1 MTTLKSFQAEIEA
14 ISHEKHI
21 QSIKEA
27 REAHAAAE
35 LARHHGKL
43 PSTKNQPVIEV
54 KVEDEKDEVA
64 EISLEDLII
73 SDDNNIDD
81 LQSRL
86 ASKLLKGHGEQ
97 LISLGAHPSPQ
108 HTYTLSPSSTD
119 DSKPIPTVGIPLSS
133 AKLDKSIDKLRTVC
147 QALKAELNE
156 LYRTNQDQSSH
167 GCWLVRLTPRGVE
180 EIMEVRVAVVG
191 NVDAGK
197 STTLG
202 VLTRGGLD
210 DGRGKARVALFRHP
224 HEIETGRTSSVGGE
238 ILGFSSTGQPVI
250 PTSHITDNAEGHN
263 HALAAAKRE
272 KLGWEEICKRAA
284 KVVSFIDLAGHE
296 RYFKTTLYGLSGCA
310 PDYVMLMVGG
320 NAGLIGMSKEHLGVA
335 LALNVPI
342 AVCVTKADSNS
353 PSQIDMTPPKI
364 LEQTVNMLTKV
375 LRSPGCRR
383 IPVFVNTAQEAVDC
397 ARYLGQ
403 PLGSG
408 GRLCPIFMVS
418 NVTGHNLPMLRTFLN
433 CLPSSQS
440 DDKYVVD
447 APFEFQIS
455 DVFSVPFVGTVVSGV
470 ITSGTVH
477 ANDAVLLGP
486 DSVGQFMPTAVKTI
500 QRKRASVNSG
510 EAGQSV
516 SFALKRIRRTQV
528 RKGMVLIGKTE
539 NPPKAVKRF
548 EGMVMVLHHASTIQP
563 KYQAMMHCGAI
574 RQTVRIVSLDH
585 PSGLIRTGDRAKC
598 VFEFISHTEFL
609 KEGQLILLRE
619 AKTKVLG
626 VVTKVLP

>member
-1 MTTLKSFQAEIEA
+1 MTTLKSFQAEIET
-14 ISHEKHI
+14 ISHEKQKI
-21 QSIKEA
+21 AIKEA

-35 LARHHGKL
+35 LARHHGKA
-43 PSTKNQPVIEV
+43 PKKDVVIEV
-54 KVEDEKDEVA
+54 KIDESEETKEEVA
-64 EISLEDLII
+64 IEDLIA
-73 SDDNNIDD
+73 SSGETDE
-81 LQSRL
+81 LRSRL
-86 ASKLLKGHGEQ
+86 AASLLRGHGE
-97 LISLGAHPSPQ
+97 LLLALGAHPSPAY
-108 HTYTLSPSSTD
+108 TYNPPSSPV
-119 DSKPIPTVGIPLSS
+119 SPAPTVGKPLTTGELDS
-133 AKLDKSIDKLRTVC
+133 ALRRLKEVC
-147 QALKAELNE
+147 QTLKAEINE
-156 LYRTNQDQSSH
+156 LYRNDDY
-167 GCWLVRLTPRGVE
+167 GCWLVRLTPGGVE

-224 HEIETGRTSSVGGE
+224 HEIETGRTSS
-238 ILGFSSTGQPVI
+238 ILGFSVTGQPVI
-250 PTSHITDNAEGHN
+250 PTSHAPDPTDPHGPLNS
-263 HALAAAKRE
+263 AKRE
-272 KLGWEEICKRAA
+272 KLSWDEICKRAA

-342 AVCVTKADSNS
+342 AVCVTKV
-353 PSQIDMTPPKI
+353 DMTPPNI
-364 LEQTVNMLTKV
+364 LKQTVDMLVKV
-375 LRSPGCRR
+375 LKSPGCRR
-383 IPVFVNTAQEAVDC
+383 IPVFINTPQEAVDC
-397 ARYLGQ
+397 ARLLGV
-403 PLGSG
+403 PMGAAK
-408 GRLCPIFMVS
+408 LCPVFMVS
-418 NVTGHNLPMLRTFLN
+418 NVTGQNLPMLRTFLN
-433 CLPSSQS
+433 VLPSSQS

-470 ITSGTVH
+470 ITAGVVH

-486 DSVGQFMPTAVKTI
+486 DSVGQFLPTAVKTI
-500 QRKRASVNSG
+500 QRKRASVASG

-516 SFALKRIRRTQV
+516 SFALKRIRRSQV
-528 RKGMVLIGKTE
+528 RKGMVLVGKTE
-539 NPPKAVKRF
+539 TPPHAVRRF

-574 RQTVRIVSLDH
+574 RQTVKILSLDH
-585 PSGLIRTGDRAKC
+585 PSGLIRTGDRSKV
-598 VFEFISHTEFL
+598 VFEFISHSEFV

-626 VVTKVLP
+626 VVTRIL

>member
-1 MTTLKSFQAEIEA
+1 MTTLRSFQAEIEQISLEKQKQA
-14 ISHEKHI
+14 IR
-21 QSIKEA
+21 EA

-35 LARHHGKL
+35 LARHHGKA
-43 PSTKNQPVIEV
+43 P
-54 KVEDEKDEVA
+54 KVQQVEVA
-64 EISLEDLII
+64 NRKEEVTADESVEEEQSLESLILGEDGEALR
-73 SDDNNIDD
+73 SN
-81 LQSRL
+81 LARL
-86 ASKLLKGHGEQ
+86 LLRGHGEQ
-97 LISLGAHPSPQ
+97 LIPLGSHPPPSELFGSTSTSPPENPIGQ
-108 HTYTLSPSSTD
+108 AVTLVELTPAL
-119 DSKPIPTVGIPLSS
+119 GR
-133 AKLDKSIDKLRTVC
+133 LREACT
-147 QALKAELNE
+147 ALRAELNE
-156 LYRTNQDQSSH
+156 LYRVEKDGKVY
-167 GCWLVRLTPRGVE
+167 GCWQARLTPRRVE

-238 ILGFSSTGQPVI
+238 ILGFSPTGQPVI
-250 PTSHITDNAEGHN
+250 PTSHTDSGGDHGH
-263 HALAAAKRE
+263 LAAAKRE
-272 KLGWEEICKRAA
+272 KLGWEEVCKRAA

-342 AVCVTKADSNS
+342 AVCVTK
-353 PSQIDMTPPKI
+353 IDMTPPNI
-364 LEQTVNMLTKV
+364 LEQTVNMLVKV
-375 LRSPGCRR
+375 LKSPGCRR
-383 IPVFVNTAQEAVDC
+383 LPVFVDTAQQAVDC
-397 ARYLGQ
+397 ARHLGQ
-403 PLGSG
+403 PIGSG
-408 GRLCPIFMVS
+408 STRLCPIFMVS
-418 NVTGHNLPMLRTFLN
+418 NVTGHNLPTLRTFLN

-470 ITSGTVH
+470 ITSGTVQ
-477 ANDAVLLGP
+477 ANDPVLLGP

-500 QRKRASVNSG
+500 QRKRASVNSA

-528 RKGMVLIGKTE
+528 RKGMVLTGRTE
-539 NPPKAVKRF
+539 TAPKAVRKF
-548 EGMVMVLHHASTIQP
+548 EGIVMVLHHASTIQP

-574 RQTVRIVSLDH
+574 RQTVRILSLDH
-585 PSGLIRTGDRAKC
+585 PSGLIRTGDRSKV
-598 VFEFISHTEFL
+598 VFEFISHTEFV

-626 VVTKVLP
+626 VVTKILA

>member
-1 MTTLKSFQAEIEA
+1 MTTLKSFQAEIEQ
-14 ISHEKHI
+14 ISNEKHK
-21 QSIKEA
+21 QAIKEA
-27 REAHAAAE
+27 REAFATAE
-35 LARHHGKL
+35 LAKHHGR
-43 PSTKNQPVIEV
+43 STTAKILEESGDDGEND
-54 KVEDEKDEVA
+54 VEIKDVS
-64 EISLEDLII
+64 IEDLIVADGDI
-73 SDDNNIDD
+73 EE
-81 LQSRL
+81 LRSRL
-86 ASKLLKGHGEQ
+86 ATSLLRGHGE
-97 LISLGAHPSPQ
+97 LIIPLGAHPTQGHRHNPPQDSNSPVP
-108 HTYTLSPSSTD
+108 TIGKPLTVSSLDAALSR
-119 DSKPIPTVGIPLSS
+119 
-133 AKLDKSIDKLRTVC
+133 LRHVC
-147 QALKAELNE
+147 EAMKAELNQ
-156 LYRTNQDQSSH
+156 LYRIDKPVDLEGPY

-210 DGRGKARVALFRHP
+210 DGRGKASETSGGVYTDKLGTGCALPTSTRDRDRSYQL
-224 HEIETGRTSSVGGE
+224 GRGR
-238 ILGFSSTGQPVI
+238 GQPVI
-250 PTSHITDNAEGHN
+250 PSSHVVDSSDPHGHP
-263 HALAAAKRE
+263 LAVAKKE
-272 KLGWEEICKRAA
+272 KLGWEEICQRAA
-284 KVVSFIDLAGHE
+284 KVISFIDLAGHE

-320 NAGLIGMSKEHLGVA
+320 NAGLIGMSKASHT
-335 LALNVPI
+335 LNVPI
-342 AVCVTKADSNS
+342 A
-353 PSQIDMTPPKI
+353 IDMTPPNI
-364 LEQTVNMLTKV
+364 LDQTVNMLVKV
-375 LRSPGCRR
+375 LKSPGCRR
-383 IPVFVNTAQEAVDC
+383 VPVFVDTPQQAVDC
-397 ARYLGQ
+397 ARFLGH
-403 PLGSG
+403 PVGPSNS
-408 GRLCPIFMVS
+408 RLCPVFMVS
-418 NVTGHNLPMLRTFLN
+418 NVNGHNLPMLRTFLN
-433 CLPSSQS
+433 VLPSSQS

-470 ITSGTVH
+470 ITSGMVH

-528 RKGMVLIGKTE
+528 RKGMVLIGRTE
-539 NPPKAVKRF
+539 TPPKAVKKF

-585 PSGLIRTGDRAKC
+585 PSGLIRTGDRSRV

-626 VVTKVLP
+626 VVTRILG

>member
-14 ISHEKHI
+14 FSHDKQREAINK
-21 QSIKEA
+21 A
-27 REAHAAAE
+27 REQHHAAE

-43 PSTKNQPVIEV
+43 PAKKEPKEPIIEV
-54 KVEDEKDEVA
+54 KVDEEEQPEVP
-64 EISLEDLII
+64 LELWVRTRIRYR
-73 SDDNNIDD
+73 NTT
-81 LQSRL
+81 
-86 ASKLLKGHGEQ
+86 LLKPNPH
-97 LISLGAHPSPQ
+97 
-108 HTYTLSPSSTD
+108 
-119 DSKPIPTVGIPLSS
+119 
-133 AKLDKSIDKLRTVC
+133 LR
-147 QALKAELNE
+147 ALQAELIE
-156 LYRTNQDQSSH
+156 LYKVEDADRKEGPY
-167 GCWLVRLTPRGVE
+167 GCWLIRLTPRGVE

-224 HEIETGRTSSVGGE
+224 HEVETGRTSSVGGE
-238 ILGFSSTGQPVI
+238 ILGFSPQGDSVI
-250 PTSHITDNAEGHN
+250 PSTHITDSSDPH
-263 HALAAAKRE
+263 HPLSVAKRE
-272 KLGWEEICKRAA
+272 KLGWEDICKRAA

-342 AVCVTKADSNS
+342 AVCVTK
-353 PSQIDMTPPKI
+353 IDMTPPNI

-375 LRSPGCRR
+375 LKSPACRR
-383 IPVFVNTAQEAVDC
+383 VPVFVNSPQEAVDC
-397 ARYLGQ
+397 ARYLGK
-403 PLGSG
+403 PLDSSSTA

-418 NVTGHNLPMLRTFLN
+418 NVTGHNLPLLRTFLN

-455 DVFSVPFVGTVVSGV
+455 DTFSVPFVGTVVSGV
-470 ITSGTVH
+470 ITSGTIH
-477 ANDAVLLGP
+477 ANDPVLLGP
-486 DSVGQFMPTAVKTI
+486 DSVGQFIPTAVKTI
-500 QRKRASVNSG
+500 QRKRASVTSG

-516 SFALKRIRRTQV
+516 SFALKRIRRSQV
-528 RKGMVLIGKTE
+528 RKGMVLVAKTDT
-539 NPPKAVKRF
+539 PPKAVKRF
-548 EGMVMVLHHASTIQP
+548 EGMVMVLHHSSTIQP
-563 KYQAMMHCGAI
+563 NYQAMMHCGAI
-574 RQTVRIVSLDH
+574 RQTVRIKSLDH
-585 PSGLIRTGDRAKC
+585 PSGLIRTGDRAKV
-598 VFEFISHTEFL
+598 VFEFINQSEFV

-626 VVTKVLP
+626 VVTKILG

>member
-43 PSTKNQPVIEV
+43 PSKKDQLQQQQPVIEV
-54 KVEDEKDEVA
+54 KVDEDKDDEK
-64 EISLEDLII
+64 EISIEELII
-73 SDDNNIDD
+73 SDESSIDEI
-81 LQSRL
+81 QSRL

-108 HTYTLSPSSTD
+108 HSYSLSSTSD
-119 DSKPIPTVGIPLSS
+119 PIPNVGISLTS
-133 AKLDKSIDKLRTVC
+133 AQLDKSIDRLKTACL
-147 QALKAELNE
+147 ALKAELND
-156 LYRTNQDQSSH
+156 LYRIDKDETSH
-167 GCWLVRLTPRGVE
+167 GCWMVRLTPRGVE

-238 ILGFSSTGQPVI
+238 ILGFSPTGQAVI
-250 PTSHITDNAEGHN
+250 PTSHTTDTSDVHG
-263 HALAAAKRE
+263 HALAVAKRE
-272 KLGWEEICKRAA
+272 KLGWEEICKRAS

-342 AVCVTKADSNS
+342 AVCVTK
-353 PSQIDMTPPKI
+353 IDMTPPKI
-364 LEQTVNMLTKV
+364 LEQTINMLTKV
-375 LRSPGCRR
+375 LKSPGCRR
-383 IPVFVNTAQEAVDC
+383 IPVFVNTAQDAVDC

-470 ITSGTVH
+470 ITSGTIH

-500 QRKRASVNSG
+500 QRKRASVTSG

>member
-14 ISHEKHI
+14 ISHEK
-21 QSIKEA
+21 QKQAIKEA
-27 REAHAAAE
+27 RELHAAAE
-35 LARHHGKL
+35 LARHHGKIPL
-43 PSTKNQPVIEV
+43 GKKDPVLEV
-54 KVEDEKDEVA
+54 KVKEEVEEVKEVSIEELIVTGSVDE
-64 EISLEDLII
+64 
-73 SDDNNIDD
+73 

-86 ASKLLKGHGEQ
+86 ATSLLKGHGEH
-97 LISLGAHPSPQ
+97 LISLGAHPSPI
-108 HTYTLSPSSTD
+108 HKYNPPVPPVDPL
-119 DSKPIPTVGIPLSS
+119 PTVG
-133 AKLDKSIDKLRTVC
+133 KVLDVKELDTAIGRLKDAC

-156 LYRTNQDQSSH
+156 MYRVDEEGTSY

-238 ILGFSSTGQPVI
+238 ILGFSPTGQPVI
-250 PTSHITDNAEGHN
+250 PASHAVDPADPHGHP
-263 HALAAAKRE
+263 LAVAKRE
-272 KLGWEEICKRAA
+272 KLGWEDICKRAA

-342 AVCVTKADSNS
+342 AVCVTK
-353 PSQIDMTPPKI
+353 IDMTPPNI

-375 LRSPGCRR
+375 LKSPGCRR

-403 PLGSG
+403 PLGSA

-433 CLPSSQS
+433 CLPSSQM

-470 ITSGTVH
+470 ITAGTIH
-477 ANDAVLLGP
+477 ANDPVLLGP

-528 RKGMVLIGKTE
+528 RKGMVLMEKTD
-539 NPPKAVKRF
+539 NPPKAVRRF

-574 RQTVRIVSLDH
+574 RQTVKIISLDH
-585 PSGLIRTGDRAKC
+585 PSGLIRTGDRSKV
-598 VFEFISHTEFL
+598 VFEFISHSEFL

-626 VVTKVLP
+626 VVTRVLP